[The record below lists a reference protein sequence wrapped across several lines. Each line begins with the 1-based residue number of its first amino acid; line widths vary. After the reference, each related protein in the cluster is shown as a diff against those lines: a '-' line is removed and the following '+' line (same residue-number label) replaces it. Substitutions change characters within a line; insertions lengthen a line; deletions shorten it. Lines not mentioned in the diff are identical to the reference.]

1 MRAYHTAIILM
12 EARVHIIV
20 QGLVQ
25 GVGFRWF
32 VAREAGSLGLHGF
45 VKNRADGTVE
55 LEAEG
60 DRQLIEALIAH
71 VKVGP
76 RSAQVRDLQIEW
88 QQPHSD
94 TRPFEIR

>member
-1 MRAYHTAIILM
+1 MD
-12 EARVHIIV
+12 ARVHIIV
-20 QGLVQ
+20 HGLVH

-32 VAREAGSLGLHGF
+32 VAREAGALGLRGY
-45 VKNRADGTVE
+45 VRNRPEGTVE
-55 LEAEG
+55 IEAEG
-60 DRQLIEALIAH
+60 DRSLLEALIAH

-88 QQPHSD
+88 QQPRKD